1 MSGIMCL
8 CVCLYV
14 CMYTYELYIY
24 FFFFYTVNLVSETG
38 LTHKPQSSTEIN
50 LMRIVLYALTLLH
63 IAVRLNFAMRNM
75 TTPFSK

>member
-1 MSGIMCL
+1 MFVCVSL
-8 CVCLYV
+8 CMYVYV
-14 CMYTYELYIY
+14 CTVYIR
-24 FFFFYTVNLVSETG
+24 FFFYTVNLVSETG